1 MIAIIVLWI
10 ILGIIAFIVIMLH
23 FSITAKIDLDKSGF
37 DPKVEYLFFDIY
49 PRPPKKEKVK
59 KSRKKGSSE
68 PAKEDIGEPFSDDFD
83 EFMVSLDDDF
93 SDSDNDVMG
102 NVQTADN
109 TDIMDDEEASE
120 EVKAENILT
129 DDVQQTADNIK
140 TIETDDTDSAN
151 DKLSVTKMESS
162 DNITEVE
169 EVQQSK
175 PVKKKNF
182 FSAFKREKKPK
193 DKPKAKKSRK
203 KKSKLDDLKE
213 KYNVIKPYIPMGWK
227 YFKKLLKTIR
237 FTDTKIELSVGKE
250 DAYEAA
256 MLYGKVQGGLFNVI
270 ALISGIF
277 TVKIKKA
284 DVNCIFN
291 EKAFDYD
298 IHTVVRVRPST
309 VIAICFCVCVNFLRI
324 YLPKRSAEK
333 KARKKHRKE
342 RELKAKAAAENIGI
356 NNLS

>member
-1 MIAIIVLWI
+1 MIAIIALWI

-23 FSITAKIDLDKSGF
+23 FSITAKIDLDKNGF
-37 DPKVEYLFFDIY
+37 DLKVKYLFFDIY

-68 PAKEDIGEPFSDDFD
+68 PAKEDISEPFSDDFD
-83 EFMVSLDDDF
+83 EFMDSLDDDF

-102 NVQTADN
+102 NVQTAEN
-109 TDIMDDEEASE
+109 TDIVDDEEASE
-120 EVKAENILT
+120 EVKAENIPT
-129 DDVQQTADNIK
+129 GEIKQTADK
-140 TIETDDTDSAN
+140 IETIVEDDTDSADN
-151 DKLSVTKMESS
+151 ELSGSESESS
-162 DNITEVE
+162 DDIAKVE
-169 EVQQSK
+169 EVPQSK
-175 PVKKKNF
+175 PVKKKSF

-193 DKPKAKKSRK
+193 DKPKAKRSRK

-237 FTDTKIELSVGKE
+237 FTDTKIELSIGKE

-256 MLYGKVQGGLFNVI
+256 MFYGKVQGGLFNVI

-298 IHTVVRVRPST
+298 IHTVVRVRPSA
-309 VIAICFCVCVNFLRI
+309 VIAICFCVGVNFLRI
-324 YLPKRSAEK
+324 YLPKKITEK
-333 KARKKHRKE
+333 KARKKRRKE

>member
-23 FSITAKIDLDKSGF
+23 FSITAKIDLDKNGF
-37 DPKVEYLFFDIY
+37 DLKVKYLFFDIY

-59 KSRKKGSSE
+59 KSHRKGSSE
-68 PAKEDIGEPFSDDFD
+68 PSKEDIGEPFSEDFD
-83 EFMVSLDDDF
+83 EFMDSLDDDF
-93 SDSDNDVMG
+93 SNSDNAVTENIRTG
-102 NVQTADN
+102 EKANIV
-109 TDIMDDEEASE
+109 DDEKVSE
-120 EVKAENILT
+120 KVNAENILT
-129 DDVQQTADNIK
+129 EEVQETADNIE
-140 TIETDDTDSAN
+140 TIVEDNTDSA
-151 DKLSVTKMESS
+151 DDELSVTETESS
-162 DNITEVE
+162 DDITEVE
-169 EVQQSK
+169 EIQQSE
-175 PVKKKNF
+175 PVKKKSI
-182 FSAFKREKKPK
+182 FSAIKRENKPK

-203 KKSKLDDLKE
+203 KKSKLDELKE

-227 YFKKLLKTIR
+227 YFKKLLKTVR
-237 FTDTKIELSVGKE
+237 FTDTKIELAVGKE

-298 IHTVVRVRPST
+298 VHTVVRVRPSA
-309 VIAICFCVCVNFLRI
+309 VIAICFCIGVNFLRI

-333 KARKKHRKE
+333 KARKKRRKE

>member
-23 FSITAKIDLDKSGF
+23 FSITAKIDLDKNGF
-37 DPKVEYLFFDIY
+37 DLKVKYLFFDIY

-59 KSRKKGSSE
+59 NSRRKGSSE
-68 PAKEDIGEPFSDDFD
+68 PAKEGIGEPFSEDFD
-83 EFMVSLDDDF
+83 EFMDSLDDDF
-93 SDSDNDVMG
+93 SDSDNAAAE
-102 NVQTADN
+102 NVQTAEN
-109 TDIMDDEEASE
+109 ADIVDDDKVAEQ
-120 EVKAENILT
+120 VKPENILT
-129 DDVQQTADNIK
+129 NEVQETADNIK
-140 TIETDDTDSAN
+140 TIEADDTDSA
-151 DKLSVTKMESS
+151 DDELSGSESESS
-162 DNITEVE
+162 DNLTEAE
-169 EVQQSK
+169 EIQQSE
-175 PVKKKNF
+175 PVKKKSI
-182 FSAFKREKKPK
+182 FSAIKREKKPK
-193 DKPKAKKSRK
+193 AKRSHK
-203 KKSKLDDLKE
+203 KKSKLDELKE

-227 YFKKLLKTIR
+227 YFKKMLKTVR
-237 FTDTKIELSVGKE
+237 FTDTKIELSVGKD

-298 IHTVVRVRPST
+298 VHTVVRIRPSA
-309 VIAICFCVCVNFLRI
+309 VIAICFCVGVNFLRI

-333 KARKKHRKE
+333 KARKKRRKE